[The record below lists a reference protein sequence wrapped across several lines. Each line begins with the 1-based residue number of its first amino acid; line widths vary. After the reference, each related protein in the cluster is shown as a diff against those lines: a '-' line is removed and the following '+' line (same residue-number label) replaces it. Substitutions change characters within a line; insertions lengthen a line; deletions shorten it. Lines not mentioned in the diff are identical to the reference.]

1 MDESVSRAE
10 INPVSHSVSKKK
22 KKRITSVLV
31 MSAVAQWK
39 TWQFLTPSAVVQGH
53 RGGHW
58 NEEQKK
64 KDFSCCSWAQTV
76 TVTMEV
82 QFSSFASGKNIGQ
95 KKKLFF
101 TERHTSVLV
110 LLLFTV
116 TFIKIRL
123 FSVWLCSDW
132 STTLPS
138 GLEQKTLSFKK
149 QKSNLFCGFC
159 WIFLPAHHF
168 SEVLPWTFL
177 YPEYLL
183 HV

>member
-10 INPVSHSVSKKK
+10 INPVSHSVSKKRK
-22 KKRITSVLV
+22 KKITSVLV

-64 KDFSCCSWAQTV
+64 KGFFLLFMSTDCYCHYGGSIFIICFWQKYRS
-76 TVTMEV
+76 
-82 QFSSFASGKNIGQ
+82 